1 MNRSLL
7 ICFAALL
14 FPSAAPAQSKIDFN
28 RDIRPILSDKCF
40 ACHGPDTTKLK
51 GKLRL
56 DVRDVAIQKGAIVPG
71 KPDDSEL
78 VRRINAADAEARMP
92 PPQSNKTLTAVEKD
106 LLKRWIAAG
115 ADYKVHWA
123 FVAPRRPALPA
134 AKDSAWP
141 RNGIDHFI
149 LARLEQAGL
158 APPPE

>member
-56 DVRDVAIQKGAIVPG
+56 DVRDVAIKQGAIVPG
-71 KPDDSEL
+71 KPDESEL
-78 VRRINAADAEARMP
+78 GKRIGAADPNQVMSPAK
-92 PPQSNKTLTAVEKD
+92 SKKTLSAAEKD
-106 LLKRWIAAG
+106 GLKRWSAA
-115 ADYKVHWA
+115 WA
-123 FVAPRRPALPA
+123 
-134 AKDSAWP
+134 
-141 RNGIDHFI
+141 
-149 LARLEQAGL
+149 
-158 APPPE
+158 